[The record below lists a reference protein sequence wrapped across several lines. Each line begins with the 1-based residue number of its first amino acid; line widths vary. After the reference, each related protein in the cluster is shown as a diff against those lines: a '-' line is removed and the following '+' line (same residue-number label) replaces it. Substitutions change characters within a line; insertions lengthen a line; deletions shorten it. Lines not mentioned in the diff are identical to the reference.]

1 MPRAS
6 SSWVS
11 SSHQLHSEHKQ
22 RVTRSPLPLVGLRG
36 DVVPP
41 ALVQVNMCVI
51 ATCLGVCSQGNIDF
65 LLNAKS
71 RTTAPSLTRGKLTK
85 SSGCFSFP
93 RFSLECP
100 WLGGEKKKASC
111 QRLACSRAA
120 CSLFE
125 GRRSER
131 CHGNLLLHLT
141 GSHG

>member
-6 SSWVS
+6 SSRVS

-100 WLGGEKKKASC
+100 WLGGEKKKHHAKGWPVPG
-111 QRLACSRAA
+111 QLVR
-120 CSLFE
+120 SLKDGE
-125 GRRSER
+125 VRGAMET
-131 CHGNLLLHLT
+131 CCYT
-141 GSHG
+141 